1 VQSEGLGHLHLTF
14 TLQKSLLTQEKH
26 TQDDGTGVPEH
37 TVRITEQLL
46 LLRGVL

>member
-1 VQSEGLGHLHLTF
+1 MCRARGWGIC
-14 TLQKSLLTQEKH
+14 TLLLLYVRLTQEKH